1 MKTLI
6 KILAL
11 FIVLISCKDN
21 EENNTVIERNYTVVI
36 SSSINNHYFERYA
49 CDTVIWITDRH
60 FKLKNFDSKE
70 AWIEINLPEALI
82 MKVIPN

>member
-1 MKTLI
+1 MKTVI
-6 KILAL
+6 KILVIILL
-11 FIVLISCKDN
+11 FISCKDN
-21 EENNTVIERNYTVVI
+21 EEKDAIIERNYTVVI